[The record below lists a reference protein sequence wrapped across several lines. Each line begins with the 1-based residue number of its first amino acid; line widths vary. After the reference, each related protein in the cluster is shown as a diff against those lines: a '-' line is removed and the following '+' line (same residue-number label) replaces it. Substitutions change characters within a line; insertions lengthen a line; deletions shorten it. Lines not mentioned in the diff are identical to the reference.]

1 RATDPTNREINWD
14 AVNKFSQ
21 QVSKELEGPQIA
33 LRLLAHKIH
42 SPQEN
47 EALYA
52 LAVTEACVRNC
63 GPVFHQ
69 ELGKFRFLNEII
81 KILSPKY
88 LGATSSEAVKKRCI
102 ECLYGWSRGLY
113 TEPKIREAYD
123 MLKKQGIISRD
134 PVYIDQTLRSNP
146 YLPLKRE
153 KDTAIFND
161 EKTAQEISRLLK
173 SKRPEDL
180 MAANRL
186 IKSAVKQD
194 NERMDRLSKR
204 LGELETVRNN
214 AQLLSEMLNHYRPTE
229 AVQSDVEIIRELH
242 RTLRE
247 ARPRLYRLA
256 GETEN
261 TDEESM
267 KEVLAVNDLAAE
279 VLKRCTELIGEDQ
292 LREASAPQAPSS
304 GFSSSAAAGSA
315 PAASAVSPTSSSS
328 GGGGLLIGDM
338 AFDPFDPLSYGPSTS
353 STASSAAPA
362 AGSILDLPD
371 LPPAYSA
378 TPASSALAATIS
390 SSIFNTTAPT
400 ASTATAS
407 TGGGGSSG
415 DIDLL
420 SDLFSSA
427 SSVAPPVQRVGIAP
441 MVPMKGGG
449 GGGASV
455 KPAASSAVPNLAL
468 NPSKPSA
475 GTQLQSTSGST
486 GASAAESAVF
496 KGLDQLGKDF
506 LMRQSPK
513 KTPAAAAA
521 ADSASVALLA
531 SASNSAAKAAGV
543 TAPNGKPEAAAAAA
557 PASAV
562 DSRLSSLPPVS
573 VASLRPHPSY
583 SPQPVIQSEPAGPG
597 AGHVTVM
604 LHFAEPDCAPAP
616 GVAALLCA
624 VASTLG
630 QACQDVALTVT
641 CRRAPDSVLTQAPSG
656 TSLPASSP
664 MLPAAAPITQCLLVL
679 DPAEKSLAFSLTYR
693 LAGEAACRTQKSLP
707 VVLPEDLLSTD
718 SP

>member
-63 GPVFHQ
+63 GP
-69 ELGKFRFLNEII
+69 
-81 KILSPKY
+81 Y

-315 PAASAVSPTSSSS
+315 PAASAASPKSSSS

-407 TGGGGSSG
+407 TGGGSSG

-441 MVPMKGGG
+441 MVPMKGG

-531 SASNSAAKAAGV
+531 SASNSAAKAAGAA
-543 TAPNGKPEAAAAAA
+543 APNGKPEAAAAAA
-557 PASAV
+557 PVSAV